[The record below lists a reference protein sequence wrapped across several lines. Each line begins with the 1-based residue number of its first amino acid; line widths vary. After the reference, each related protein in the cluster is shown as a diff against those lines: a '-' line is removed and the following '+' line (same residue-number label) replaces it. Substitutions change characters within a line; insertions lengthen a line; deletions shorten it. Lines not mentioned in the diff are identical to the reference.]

1 MKLWAWIKG
10 WFAKPA
16 PPTSVP
22 VVDLA
27 VEEVDTAC
35 RLKPIL
41 RGILTKT

>member
-10 WFAKPA
+10 CLQSQR